1 MISVKTRNAEIT
13 IANLLDGIV
22 TYTPEQ
28 SSPIVQ
34 ENSVPKH
41 QAQMTKGIKMPGT
54 LSFQERKAKMI
65 AEAREKYIEKHGLKN
80 C

>member
-1 MISVKTRNAEIT
+1 MKTRNADVT

-28 SSPIVQ
+28 PLLTSSADSS
-34 ENSVPKH
+34 E
-41 QAQMTKGIKMPGT
+41 TKPQIQPVKTIKMPGT

-65 AEAREKYIEKHGLKN
+65 AEAREKYIQKHELKN

>member
-1 MISVKTRNAEIT
+1 MKTRNAEIT

-22 TYTPEQ
+22 TYIPEQ
-28 SSPIVQ
+28 SPSNVP
-34 ENSVPKH
+34 ESSVSKH
-41 QAQMTKGIKMPGT
+41 QTQSTKGIKMPGT

-65 AEAREKYIEKHGLKN
+65 ADAREKYMEKHGLKN